1 MIRLKHILTEQRDIT
16 QDVMRQG
23 PADPNAITGAFNAK
37 RIAKQIYDAKGVIS
51 DSEEKVAPAFAAIKN
66 LAQYTQV
73 NKELQKL
80 AGRGIGEYL
89 SSFLDINPRMNIASR
104 LMEFIPE
111 AHWSWTIKQIVP
123 WSDFRIVAQ
132 QNLSL
137 YDKWRAG
144 QTGTGEE
151 KSLLK
156 LMKGPYAKAWTWY
169 SNLSFQES
177 LEAFW
182 KEDGHN
188 ILSTVQFALMFI
200 PVIGWFAAAGIGLA
214 NAGMYYKEGDSKQA
228 GVEAIFALL
237 PGVGKIGS
245 TIGKKIP
252 SIGKLGA
259 TGMARLG
266 KKLATS
272 NKPMLKQLEMLVI
285 KDMTKYKDIIKTD
298 LTEYLKAR
306 AKNEAAQIAKNAT
319 KSKSAQ
325 LAGKALN
332 KFAALGIGLGKV
344 GAGGTA
350 NVTLDNTALS
360 AWDKVYAGAGLDK
373 QAGGNIV
380 LDPDIAAYAKDPEAY
395 MKTNQFYDLMK

>member
-23 PADPNAITGAFNAK
+23 PSDPNAITGAFNAK
-37 RIAKQIYDAKGVIS
+37 RIAKQIYDAKGVVS

-132 QNLSL
+132 KNPSL

-169 SNLSFQES
+169 SNLSGQEQ
-177 LEAFW
+177 LETFW
-182 KEDGHN
+182 KENGHD
-188 ILSTVQFALMFI
+188 ILTTVQFALLFV
-200 PVIGWFAAAGIGLA
+200 PVVGWFAAAGIGLA
-214 NAGMYYKEGDSKQA
+214 NAGMYYKEGDTKQA

-237 PGVGKIGS
+237 PGVGKIAK
-245 TIGKKIP
+245 TIPGI
-252 SIGKLGA
+252 SKLGA
-259 TGMARLG
+259 NGMAKLG
-266 KKLATS
+266 GKLATS
-272 NKPMLKQLEMLVI
+272 KKPVLNKIEMLVI
-285 KDMTKYKDIIKTD
+285 KDMSKYKDLIKTD
-298 LTEYLKAR
+298 LTEYFKAR

-319 KSKSAQ
+319 KSKASQ
-325 LAGKALN
+325 LAANSLN
-332 KFAALGIGLGKV
+332 KFAAAGIGLGKV
-344 GAGGTA
+344 GAETTA

-360 AWDKVYAGAGLDK
+360 AWDKVYAGAGLDA

-380 LDPDIAAYAKDPEAY
+380 LDPDIAAYTKDPEAY
-395 MKTNQFYDLMK
+395 MKTNQFYDLIK

>member
-23 PADPNAITGAFNAK
+23 PSDPNAITGAFNAK
-37 RIAKQIYDAKGVIS
+37 RIAKQIYDAKGVVS

-132 QNLSL
+132 KNPSL

-151 KSLLK
+151 KSFLK
-156 LMKGPYAKAWTWY
+156 LMKGPYAKAWNWY
-169 SNLSFQES
+169 SNLSTTEQ
-177 LEAFW
+177 LETFW
-182 KEDGHN
+182 KENGHS
-188 ILSTVQFALMFI
+188 ILTTVQIALMFV

-214 NAGMYYKEGDSKQA
+214 NAGMYYKEGDTKQA

-237 PGVGKIGS
+237 PGVGKIAK
-245 TIGKKIP
+245 TIPGV
-252 SIGKLGA
+252 GKLGA
-259 TGMARLG
+259 KGMAKLG
-266 KKLATS
+266 GKLATS
-272 NKPMLKQLEMLVI
+272 KSPVLNKLEMRVI
-285 KDMTKYKDIIKTD
+285 KDMSKYKDLIKTD
-298 LTEYLKAR
+298 LTEYFKAR

-332 KFAALGIGLGKV
+332 KLAGGAGTLGKI
-344 GAGGTA
+344 GAETTA
-350 NVTLDNTALS
+350 DTALDTTALT
-360 AWDKVYAGAGLDK
+360 AWDKIYTAAGLDK
-373 QAGGNIV
+373 QAGGNVV
-380 LDPDIAAYAKDPEAY
+380 LDPDIASMAKDPEAY
-395 MKTNQFYDLMK
+395 LKTNQFDDLMK